1 MQYRKLLGKGCDE
14 LDRNIMNTSPARAAF
29 RQWALVVAF
38 TALAMGGT
46 MSPRIVDQPEFT
58 IVGIKVRTN
67 NAKETAGEGVIAK
80 HWERFFKDGI
90 LDKIPHKTDA
100 NIYAVYT
107 NYASDRNGDYDL
119 VLGAKVKDA
128 SAVPAGMT
136 AVTVSGGKYAVLS
149 SAKGPVGKVVSELWQ
164 EIWRLED
171 QSQLGGTRA
180 YQTDFEVYDER
191 SRDPQ
196 NSQVDI
202 SIGLK

>member
-1 MQYRKLLGKGCDE
+1 
-14 LDRNIMNTSPARAAF
+14 MNPTLSNAAF
-29 RQWALVVAF
+29 RFAQRALILAF

-46 MSPRIVDQPEFT
+46 MPRRIVDEQEFT
-58 IVGIKVRTN
+58 VIGIKVRTN
-67 NAKETAGEGVIAK
+67 NAKEMAGEGVISK

-90 LDKIPHKTDA
+90 LDKIPHKADA

-119 VLGAKVKDA
+119 LLGAKVTDA
-128 SAVPAGMT
+128 VAVPTGMT
-136 AVTVSGGKYAVLS
+136 AVAVWGGKYSTFTS
-149 SAKGPVGKVVSELWQ
+149 SKGPVGKVVSELWQ

-171 QSQLGGTRA
+171 QSQLGGKRA
-180 YQTDFEVYDER
+180 YKTDFEVYDER

-202 SIGLK
+202 YISIKVGPVPWSVGK